1 MKSNKVDKIAVIG
14 LGYVGL
20 PLAVELSKKYHVV
33 GFDINEIRVK
43 ELKENF
49 DRTNE
54 LSEKELVSKKNNLR
68 FTTSISKIKNSNIYI
83 VTVPTPVDKN
93 NKPYLEPLISASKL
107 IGSLLVNNNIVI
119 YESTVYP
126 GCTEEV
132 CVPILEKESN
142 LVYNK
147 DFFCGY
153 SPERVNPG
161 DSKKTLTNIVK
172 VVSGS
177 NEYSL
182 KKIDNLYRSI
192 ITAGTYKASSITVA
206 EAAKVIEN
214 TQRDVNIALI
224 NELALIFDRLQ
235 IDTSEVLEA
244 ASTKW
249 NFIPFK
255 PGLVGGHCIGVD
267 PFYLTH
273 KAMEVGYHPQI
284 ILAGRRLNDN
294 MGQFIVSKT
303 ISHLIKKDINPIGA
317 KVAVLGLT
325 FKEDCPDLRDTKV
338 STIFWNLKE
347 HQVNA
352 IVSDPQAIRKEARD
366 QLGIDLIPLNRIK
379 DQDAIILAVCHAEYF
394 HFKKQDWNRMLK
406 DNGII
411 IDVKSI
417 FSKKEFS
424 KTKFSYWS
432 L

>member
-1 MKSNKVDKIAVIG
+1 MKSNKVDNIAVIG

-54 LSEKELVSKKNNLR
+54 LSEKELISKKNNLR
-68 FTTSISKIKNSNIYI
+68 FTTSISKIKKSNIYI

-126 GCTEEV
+126 GCTEEI

-192 ITAGTYKASSITVA
+192 ITAGTYKASSIAVA

-267 PFYLTH
+267 PYYLTH

-294 MGQFIVSKT
+294 IGHFIVSKT

-352 IVSDPQAIRKEARD
+352 IVSDPQALRKEARD
-366 QLGIDLIPLNRIK
+366 QLGIDLIPLNKIK